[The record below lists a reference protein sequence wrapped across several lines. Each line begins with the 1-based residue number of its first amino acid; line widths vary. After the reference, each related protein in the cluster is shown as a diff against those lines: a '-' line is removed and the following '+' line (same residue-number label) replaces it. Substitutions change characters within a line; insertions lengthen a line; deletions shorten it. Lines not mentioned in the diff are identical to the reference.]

1 MGEKSGPYQAGT
13 TPMAKECPKELGFV
27 RKEEC
32 PQSLLSEKSSAT
44 HSSFSRQMEKYL
56 MLVYAE
62 EGITQNFCPKK
73 LCRSS

>member
-13 TPMAKECPKELGFV
+13 TPMGRECLKEPGFV
-27 RKEEC
+27 RKEKC
-32 PQSLLSEKSSAT
+32 PQSLLSEKNSAT
-44 HSSFSRQMEKYL
+44 HSSFSLQMEKYS